1 MRGRGKAKRCKD
13 ISPLLIEYQENSLGP
28 EERGAVEKHLRECD
42 RCRKELGEIEELYQL
57 LTKESVPSPQE
68 SFWTNFIPE
77 VRARIESKKK
87 TRGLFF
93 PRPRLVLG
101 VLTVLTVA
109 IVSIFMFTLDKR
121 NLVDRQSEQ
130 MAEFAISL
138 PELSSTSDELAE
150 ILSAEAEVS
159 LDVLISNGEGEQ
171 LDLVEGILEEDYL
184 SELSLN
190 SVLSELDLEEL
201 KKVEEK
207 IRALQIGDIL

>member
-1 MRGRGKAKRCKD
+1 MRCKEV
-13 ISPLLIEYQENSLGP
+13 SQVLIDYHESSLGS

-57 LTKESVPSPQE
+57 LAKESVPSPQE

-109 IVSIFMFTLDKR
+109 IVSVFMFTLDKR
-121 NLVDRQSEQ
+121 NLVERPSEQ
-130 MAEFAISL
+130 MAEIAISS
-138 PELSSTSDELAE
+138 PEFSSTTEELAE

-159 LDVLISNGEGEQ
+159 LDVLLSNGEGEE
-171 LDLVEGILEEDYL
+171 LDFIEGILEESYL

-190 SVLSELDLEEL
+190 SMLGDLDLEEL

-207 IRALQIGDIL
+207 IKALQVRDIL

>member
-1 MRGRGKAKRCKD
+1 MRCKD
-13 ISPLLIEYQENSLGP
+13 VSPLLIEYQENSLGP

-42 RCRKELGEIEELYQL
+42 RCRKKLGEIEELYQL
-57 LTKESVPSPQE
+57 LAKESVPSPE
-68 SFWTNFIPE
+68 ENFWTNFIPE

-93 PRPRLVLG
+93 PRPRLVLS
-101 VLTVLTVA
+101 VLTVLTLA

-130 MAEFAISL
+130 MAEIAISS
-138 PELSSTSDELAE
+138 PGFSSTIEELAE

-159 LDVLISNGEGEQ
+159 LDVLLSNGEGEE
-171 LDLVEGILEEDYL
+171 LDFIEGILEESYL
-184 SELSLN
+184 SQLSLN
-190 SVLSELDLEEL
+190 SMLGDLDLEEL

-207 IRALQIGDIL
+207 MKALQIGDIL

>member
-1 MRGRGKAKRCKD
+1 M
-13 ISPLLIEYQENSLGP
+13 
-28 EERGAVEKHLRECD
+28 
-42 RCRKELGEIEELYQL
+42 
-57 LTKESVPSPQE
+57 
-68 SFWTNFIPE
+68 
-77 VRARIESKKK
+77 
-87 TRGLFF
+87 
-93 PRPRLVLG
+93 
-101 VLTVLTVA
+101 
-109 IVSIFMFTLDKR
+109 DKR